1 MALPGSSADLA
12 TFCVVNHTL
21 CGPVTTHAVNTR
33 PGGRGRPAQVEPPK
47 RRRLGAGRRKYK
59 ESAQTW
65 CAAGNVAADQVR
77 VMSLKFS
84 RPHHRASENAV
95 AEAWGKS
102 LYLVLYSD
110 GHVSGI
116 SVGYVAITPPRVLS
130 GRNSRSIK
138 KAGLR

>member
-21 CGPVTTHAVNTR
+21 CGPVTTHALNTG
-33 PGGRGRPAQVEPPK
+33 PGRRRRRAEVDRLK
-47 RRRLGAGRRKYK
+47 RRCVGAGRRTEK
-59 ESAQTW
+59 ELAQTW
-65 CAAGNVAADQVR
+65 GAAGNVAADQVR
-77 VMSLKFS
+77 VMALKFS